1 MKTTATKL
9 ENKDT
14 KHEYPLLVT
23 DGNCVVFAMGDCDGV
38 MIHTGEGTTL
48 NLGYIIDQD
57 RSYFD
62 SWRKYEGV
70 ITLENN

>member
-14 KHEYPLLVT
+14 EHEYPLLVT
-23 DGNCVVFAMGDCDGV
+23 DRGLVAYALCSSEGSIVHVNDEGDY
-38 MIHTGEGTTL
+38 GEFDF
-48 NLGYIIDQD
+48 IDE
-57 RSYFD
+57 SHGFFD
-62 SWRKYEGV
+62 SWQKYEGV